1 MSLLRTIG
9 LYGLLIFLL
18 WGCAVDKRPDQYTSA
33 MTVSSSLSAHA
44 SHFSQYS
51 ELQKALKYRN
61 LSVTDAGQI
70 LPINQSVCNAALFYR
85 ITQTTLPQYIG
96 KHQDLLS
103 GFYIDVARVNQS
115 WLVVDTDN
123 DFSTIGNQQN
133 LTKVAA
139 SLMAKMMRQDVII
152 IRPAPGLD
160 SDSLIDL
167 AQTAKTLF
175 LGHRLQFIVDKQ
187 HFALMNNLVVEP
199 LSTTASQ
206 SYGFIAATE
215 QTSDAR
221 KRMIMTMDSFDVADA
236 TAIVVDAQPLI
247 ACMQANKHAILS
259 PTQKV
264 TAAPLKVDTVL
275 LASILPTDADFNRLA
290 EQQQLLSEGKYL
302 SINNQQ
308 LSYRVGNKPLSNRC
322 SLLKKGDEDYQ
333 YCIDRQQ
340 DGDTVITTQK
350 YIMKKQK

>member
-1 MSLLRTIG
+1 MSLLRTVW
-9 LYGLLIFLL
+9 LYCLLIFLL

-33 MTVSSSLSAHA
+33 ITVSGSLSAHA
-44 SHFSQYS
+44 SHLSQYTD
-51 ELQKALKYRN
+51 LQKALKYRN
-61 LSVTDAGQI
+61 LSVTDAGEV

-85 ITQTTLPQYIG
+85 VTQTNLPQYIG

-103 GFYIDVARVNQS
+103 GFYIDVAQVNRS

-123 DFSTIGNQQN
+123 DFSAVNNQQQ
-133 LTKVAA
+133 LTDVAA
-139 SLMAKMMRQDVII
+139 SLTPKMMRQDVII

-160 SDSLIDL
+160 SASLIDL

-175 LGHRLQFIVDKQ
+175 QGHRLQFIVDKQ

-199 LSTTASQ
+199 LSTVASQ
-206 SYGFIAATE
+206 SHAFIAATE
-215 QTSDAR
+215 KTSDAR
-221 KRMIMTMDSFDVADA
+221 KRMIMTMDSFDVADPI
-236 TAIVVDAQPLI
+236 AIVVDSQPLT

-259 PTQKV
+259 PTQSV
-264 TAAPLKVDTVL
+264 TAAPLKVDAAL
-275 LASILPTDADFNRLA
+275 LASVLPSNADFNRLP
-290 EQQQLLSEGKYL
+290 EQQQLLSQGQYL
-302 SINNQQ
+302 STNNQQ
-308 LSYRVGNKPLSNRC
+308 LSYRVHDKLPNNRC

-340 DGDTVITTQK
+340 DGETVTTTKK

>member
-1 MSLLRTIG
+1 MLLLRTVG

-33 MTVSSSLSAHA
+33 IAVSGSLSAHA
-44 SHFSQYS
+44 SHLSQYKD
-51 ELQKALKYRN
+51 LQKALKYRN

-85 ITQTTLPQYIG
+85 VTQASFPQYVG

-103 GFYIDVARVNQS
+103 GFYIDVARVDHR

-123 DFSTIGNQQN
+123 DFSAVSNQQD
-133 LTKVAA
+133 LTEVAA
-139 SLMAKMMRQDVII
+139 SLMPKMMRKDTIV

-160 SDSLIDL
+160 SSSLTDL
-167 AQTAKTLF
+167 VQTAKSLF
-175 LGHRLQFIVDKQ
+175 LGHRLQFVVAKHQ
-187 HFALMNNLVVEP
+187 LALVNNLAVEP
-199 LSTTASQ
+199 LSATPSQ
-206 SYGFIAATE
+206 SYGFIAATN

-221 KRMIMTMDSFDVADA
+221 KRMLMTMDSFDVADP
-236 TAIVVDAQPLI
+236 TAIVVDSQPLI

-259 PTQKV
+259 PTQNV
-264 TAAPLKVDTVL
+264 TAAPLKVDAVL
-275 LASILPTDADFNRLA
+275 LASVLPTNADFNRLS
-290 EQQQLLSEGKYL
+290 EQQQLLSQGQYL

-308 LSYRVGNKPLSNRC
+308 QSYRVGNKPLSNRC

-340 DGDTVITTQK
+340 DGDTVITTKK